1 MILYVAFFI
10 IIPLFLAMK
19 VRRNLPAFLGIF
31 SSAVLMITGIITPTI
46 WNWSRVFGTAGLLP
60 SHFLDTDD
68 TFKFR
73 NLFLLAS
80 LGAILSG
87 ILFLLIA
94 QKQTNSNH
102 TNNLNSSLSKIRDS
116 PIVPVLGGITAI
128 CLILGLGKS
137 VLLNQGYLEFSGS
150 QTLLRAA
157 NAILPAALISLG
169 CSIRESRH
177 SRLNVA
183 LLCLLFLI
191 QAGRGSRVIL
201 ILPIVLIVVFID
213 TALGITR
220 KIILGL
226 VFGFSEL
233 ILMSLTF
240 IARDSV
246 GGVLNLP
253 RLIYLGFINTLGGD
267 GLYTSFG
274 RMCASLTSWA
284 PTLIASIDQASGHVI
299 LANLNPLIGS
309 GSDAFAYSSQGIERL
324 FPYTWVPLSSM
335 GQIYGAFGG
344 LILVLTFFSLSSIA
358 ALSLLQ
364 RNEQK
369 TLSVFTL
376 LSVATYLV
384 QFPLLFQYSSRIWL
398 RVLWLMLVFSTFHLI
413 SLARPVTHPQHRRG
427 KI

>member
-1 MILYVAFFI
+1 MILYVAFFCVF
-10 IIPLFLAMK
+10 PLFLAIK

-31 SSAVLMITGIITPTI
+31 SSAALMIIGIMTPTI

-68 TFKFR
+68 AFKFR
-73 NLFLLAS
+73 YLFLLAS

-87 ILFLLIA
+87 ILFLLIT
-94 QKQTNSNH
+94 QKRTNSNNA
-102 TNNLNSSLSKIRDS
+102 NNLNSGLSKIRDS

-169 CSIRESRH
+169 CSVRESRH

-213 TALGITR
+213 TARGITR
-220 KIILGL
+220 KIILTL

-246 GGVLNLP
+246 GGILNLP
-253 RLIYLGFINTLGGD
+253 RLIYMGFINSLGGD
-267 GLYTSFG
+267 GLYRSFG

-344 LILVLTFFSLSSIA
+344 LILVLTFFIVSSIA

-364 RNEQK
+364 RNEQN
-369 TLSVFTL
+369 TLSVFSL

-398 RVLWLMLVFSTFHLI
+398 RVLWLMLVFSTLHLI
-413 SLARPVTHPQHRRG
+413 SLARPVTHPQHRKG